1 MLQACI
7 MSGLESDL
15 SSDSKFYL
23 TLMGGCELRAPT
35 IAKQILANRNKPTG
49 NRAFTVT
56 QTFIT
61 LLGSTEI
68 KVPTLAQEFLEYRDL
83 MQCGSLSL
91 GDWDRLAG
99 ELGRID
105 VKVVTF
111 TIMGGYC
118 EDQLPSDDE
127 EIDSLALQTHLGNIH
142 EAASEILKHGIG
154 QRGAERRAIL
164 RRALVATDGEARA

>member
-35 IAKQILANRNKPTG
+35 IAKQILAKQNRPKPD
-49 NRAFTVT
+49 RAFPVT
-56 QTFIT
+56 QTFVT
-61 LLGSTEI
+61 FLGSTEI
-68 KVPTLAQEFLEYRDL
+68 KVPTLAQEYLEYRDL
-83 MQCGSLSL
+83 IQSGSLNL
-91 GDWDRLAG
+91 GDWDRFTG

-111 TIMGGYC
+111 TIMGGYS
-118 EDQLPSDDE
+118 EGELPTDDE
-127 EIDSLALQTHLGNIH
+127 EIDSLALQTHLGNIQ
-142 EAASEILKHGIG
+142 ETASEILKHGIG

-164 RRALVATDGEARA
+164 RRALAAQEGVARV